1 MAHNSLHSALSK
13 ARNFI
18 AKPNSKTQQLK
29 KEKML
34 ENPQTKIVCNKC
46 EKSNVTLY
54 KVSENKY
61 LCKNCRQMKGE

>member
-29 KEKML
+29 KKKHEK
-34 ENPQTKIVCNKC
+34 EFV
-46 EKSNVTLY
+46 SNVGTWSHAPHVL
-54 KVSENKY
+54 
-61 LCKNCRQMKGE
+61 